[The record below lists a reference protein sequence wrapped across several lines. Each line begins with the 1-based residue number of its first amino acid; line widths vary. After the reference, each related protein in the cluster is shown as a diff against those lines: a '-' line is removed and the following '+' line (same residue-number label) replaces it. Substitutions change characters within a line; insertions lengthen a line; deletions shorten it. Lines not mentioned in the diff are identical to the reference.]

1 MKSKY
6 ITILPTLIGLIL
18 QAAGLI
24 IAVSAFNQSLD
35 FPIPFETLLPL
46 AVEINFT
53 IGAVIFLLGTIF
65 IVFSLE
71 SKAINAGRNPAVA
84 LLGFISPVGIII
96 ASKFKKRSICES
108 AEKEQT
114 PKKKICLVGSIF
126 TAIVTAIF
134 LWGGYQ
140 WLQRNNFP
148 PKLSPAQIQS
158 NEMLAFER
166 LKQICD
172 AQHEYILNDWDGDGQ
187 KTYAQFLAHLW
198 QSIDSNADPVKVALL
213 PRKLAFAMR
222 EPFAIDGYIYVD
234 LHYSLTRSKNKQD
247 SSASVEIHE
256 IDPNTGFAVSALPAS
271 NKKTGM
277 LSFIITQ
284 KGDIYARPLD
294 HIIYGPRLGLL
305 PCPTDFAQ
313 EGWRQIHNIG
323 DLKKLQKEVAYTK
336 QPLSQKH

>member
-1 MKSKY
+1 MKLKY
-6 ITILPTLIGLIL
+6 ITILPTLIGLVL

-24 IAVSAFNQSLD
+24 IAVSAFNQSPS

-84 LLGFISPVGIII
+84 LLGFISPIGIII
-96 ASKFKKRSICES
+96 ASKFKKRPICES

-114 PKKKICLVGSIF
+114 PEKKICLVGNIF

-158 NEMLAFER
+158 NEILAFER
-166 LKQICD
+166 LKQICE
-172 AQHEYILNDWDGDGQ
+172 AQHKYILEDWDGDGQ
-187 KTYAQFLAHLW
+187 KNYAQFLAHLW
-198 QSIDSNADPVKVALL
+198 QSIDSNADPVRVALL

-222 EPFAIDGYIYVD
+222 EPFAVDGYIYVD
-234 LHYSLTRSKNKQD
+234 LHYSFTRSKNKQD
-247 SSASVEIHE
+247 SPAAVEINE
-256 IDPNTGFAVSALPAS
+256 IDPNTGFAIGALPTS
-271 NKKTGM
+271 NKETGV

-284 KGDIYARPLD
+284 KGDIHARPLD
-294 HIIYGPRLGLL
+294 HITYGPKLGLL
-305 PCPTDFAQ
+305 PCPIDFAQ
-313 EGWRQIHNIG
+313 EGWRQIHNID
-323 DLKKLQKEVAYTK
+323 DLKKFQKEIAYTK
-336 QPLSQKH
+336 QPLSQKY

>member
-6 ITILPTLIGLIL
+6 ITILITLIGLVL
-18 QAAGLI
+18 QAAGFT
-24 IAVSAFNQSLD
+24 IAVLAFNRSLSL
-35 FPIPFETLLPL
+35 PIPLETMLPL
-46 AVEINFT
+46 AVEINFI
-53 IGAVIFLLGTIF
+53 IGAVVFFLGTIF

-96 ASKFKKRSICES
+96 ASKFKKRPICES
-108 AEKEQT
+108 AEKGQ
-114 PKKKICLVGSIF
+114 PPGKKICLIGSIF
-126 TAIVTAIF
+126 TVIVTAAF

-158 NEMLAFER
+158 NEILAFER
-166 LKQICD
+166 LKQICE
-172 AQHEYILNDWDGDGQ
+172 AQHKYILNDWDGDGQ
-187 KTYAQFLAHLW
+187 KNYAQFLAHLW
-198 QSIDSNADPVKVALL
+198 QSVDSNADPVKVNLL
-213 PRKLAFAMR
+213 PRKVAFAMR

-234 LHYSLTRSKNKQD
+234 LHYSFTRPKTKQ
-247 SSASVEIHE
+247 SSAASVEINE
-256 IDPNTGFAVSALPAS
+256 IDPNAGFAVSALPVS
-271 NKKTGM
+271 NKETGV

-294 HIIYGPRLGLL
+294 HIIYGSRLGLL

-313 EGWRQIHNIG
+313 EGWRQIKNVN
-323 DLKKLQKEVAYTK
+323 DLKNVQKELDYTK
-336 QPLSQKH
+336 RPLSQKY